1 MGGSRT
7 YKEEESGYQYVLY
20 HNHNM
25 NFVALDES
33 FGYTDSKKSEPG

>member
-1 MGGSRT
+1 MEGSIT
-7 YKEEESGYQYVLY
+7 YKEEESGYRSVLC

-33 FGYTDSKKSEPG
+33 FGYTDSKESEPG